1 MSTTQNT
8 PARRYVALAGLLVG
22 TLIVLLTAPRPS
34 AVSSGLRKLT
44 TTSNT
49 VVPTDPSFAFD
60 GTTSDLA
67 QQFYRRHVAG
77 VVVSKLAY
85 KTTDLPSKIQDRLSA
100 VGLTFEQLPGLLQRA
115 LVWDAGYA
123 FDPDGLFIK
132 IYTKKGVA
140 MDQIAISF
148 AQYNSSGCTATNCT
162 DPDGLK
168 TYRSKTCSGTMMLS
182 VSHCA
187 SESVETQGGHMS
199 MWATGG
205 DPDAV
210 PALNI
215 ERHYWYDEVYLQD
228 YLVFAVHTTSDENEP
243 AWDVCPSSGVYGS
256 IIIPCQLYS
265 ESQAASMTWEDPSPG
280 PIVTPWLMLTK
291 EQQARKFP
299 LVCLIPIIVAA
310 MGLGAAT
317 FQWFLHRRRR
327 QQLQDKL
334 DGSSSLENAFLPP
347 VSSKNFYQQTESV
360 LIFHGHAYSSVQNSA
375 MRLLQQDDTLR
386 SHTLPLSEIVFEREL
401 AKGSYGEVW
410 LCQYQSTHVAV
421 KRLLKSK
428 QRTFADVQLFAEE
441 IQRTASLHHPNI
453 VRFVGVAWNA
463 LEDLCMAMEYLSRG
477 DLKAHL
483 LDNGERLSW
492 SRDKLQF
499 ALGIARAMQYL
510 HARSPPMIHRDLK
523 ARNVLLTDE
532 FEAKLIDFGVSR
544 NYREYCMTVG
554 VGTPYWAAPEVLE
567 GTKYSERS
575 DIYSFGVVLSEIDTC
590 QAPYCDVKTS
600 ERGTKMQP
608 FLILT
613 QIMAGEL
620 QPTFTDDCPAFI
632 RQLGDRC
639 LDHDPSVR
647 PSAEEI
653 VGLLET
659 WQAEYDFS
667 SGETASTETTA
678 AVAPTR
684 TPSPLSM
691 RVQKPFS
698 RSIWRLR
705 PLSEE
710 RPVS

>member
-1 MSTTQNT
+1 MSTTLT
-8 PARRYVALAGLLVG
+8 TLTRRHAALAGLLLG
-22 TLIVLLTAPRPS
+22 SLLLLLTTLRPS
-34 AVSSGLRKLT
+34 AIGTALRKLS
-44 TTSNT
+44 TTSTT
-49 VVPTDPSFAFD
+49 VVPTDLFFAFD
-60 GTTSDLA
+60 GSTSDLA

-85 KTTDLPSKIQDRLSA
+85 KTADLPSKIQDRLSA

-123 FDPDGLFIK
+123 FDSDGLFIK

-148 AQYNSSGCTATNCT
+148 ADFNSSGCTTTNCT
-162 DPDGLK
+162 DPDGMK

-187 SESVETQGGHMS
+187 SEAVETQGGHMS

-215 ERHYWYDEVYLQD
+215 ERHYWFDEVYLQD

-243 AWDVCPSSGVYGS
+243 PWDVCPSSGVYGS

-265 ESQAASMTWEDPSPG
+265 ESLAANMTWEDPSPG
-280 PIVTPWLMLTK
+280 PIVTPWLALTK
-291 EQQARKFP
+291 EQLPRKFP

-310 MGLGAAT
+310 MGLFAAI
-317 FQWFLHRRRR
+317 FQWFVQRRRR
-327 QQLQDKL
+327 LELQDKL
-334 DGSSSLENAFLPP
+334 DASSSLENAFLPP
-347 VSSKNFYQQTESV
+347 MTSKNYQQQTESV

-375 MRLLQQDDTLR
+375 MLLLQHDHTLR
-386 SHTLPLSEIVFEREL
+386 SHTLPLNEIIYEREL

-410 LCQYQSTHVAV
+410 LCQFHGTHVAV

-428 QRTFADVQLFAEE
+428 RRTFADVQLFAEE

-483 LDNGERLSW
+483 LTNGEQLSW

-613 QIMAGEL
+613 QIMAGDL
-620 QPTFTDDCPAFI
+620 QPTFSDDCPAFI
-632 RQLGDRC
+632 KQLGGRC
-639 LDHDPSVR
+639 LDHNPGVR

-653 VGLLET
+653 VSLLET
-659 WQAEYDFS
+659 WQSELDFS
-667 SGETASTETTA
+667 SGGTYSTEATA
-678 AVAPTR
+678 PVAPTR
-684 TPSPLSM
+684 EPSPLII

-698 RSIWRLR
+698 SSVWRLR